1 MGKKNDNIYQLVA
14 IVLIIVGLIGSFSYA
29 GYYLWFSAVGSV
41 LLLVKRQTQPVI
53 IGKVSIF
60 VGIIIMLYFALMLF
74 KSLIP

>member
-1 MGKKNDNIYQLVA
+1 MGKKNDNIYKLIA

-29 GYYLWFSAVGSV
+29 GYHLWLSAVGSV
-41 LLLVKRQTQPVI
+41 LLLAKRQTQPVI
-53 IGKVSIF
+53 IGKLSIF